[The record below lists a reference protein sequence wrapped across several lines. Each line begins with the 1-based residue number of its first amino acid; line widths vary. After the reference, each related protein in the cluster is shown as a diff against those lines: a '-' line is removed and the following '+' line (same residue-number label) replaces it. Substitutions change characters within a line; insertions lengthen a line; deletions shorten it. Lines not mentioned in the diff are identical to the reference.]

1 MPHEQHA
8 AIKLWVQP
16 MPIHGVAA
24 LVVAVGPGYVIIY
37 STYIYIY
44 IHIYNICTCLIFKAT
59 RTPAFIY
66 YMGERCCLIRNSWL
80 TRALATSAPDEPGRF
95 LS

>member
-44 IHIYNICTCLIFKAT
+44 TYIYI
-59 RTPAFIY
+59 IY
-66 YMGERCCLIRNSWL
+66 V
-80 TRALATSAPDEPGRF
+80 LASFSRPQRLQLSFTTWESAAA
-95 LS
+95 